1 MSQRF
6 SIIESVL
13 LLQYDLL
20 LYLVAAV
27 QTASHSISKAGT
39 WVSLKYIDRSN
50 LICIGFAKFSHIYQ
64 HVMMITAVG

>member
-27 QTASHSISKAGT
+27 QTAS
-39 WVSLKYIDRSN
+39 SLAFQKQE
-50 LICIGFAKFSHIYQ
+50 L
-64 HVMMITAVG
+64 VLV